1 MKKDIIDLDIL
12 EELAESGV
20 NAISL
25 VDMPAIQV
33 SWFAFKKQNFIDPR
47 AGETEEEF
55 IPRCMSKLV
64 GDEGYEQDQ
73 AAAICYST
81 YREKMEIDTSDLPP
95 YTDEIPKK
103 IKFES
108 YTDYPESAKNAAQRA
123 LDWAEKNGWGSCGTP
138 VGKQRANQLAKG
150 EPISEETIARMAS
163 FARHKQNSDTPYEE
177 GCGKLMWDAWGGDDG
192 IAWAQRKLEDIRTE
206 ELTDEKKLK
215 VNDEVS
221 WTTAGTNPRGR
232 IREIIES
239 GSKKIPGSDFEILG
253 TPEDPGF
260 IIEVYEE
267 KDGEWTP
274 TGKLVGRKASSIR
287 RNVNLSLLFADQD
300 KQIIVGPA
308 LIPDQ
313 EIYRVEDDYEY
324 YVKFSQ
330 EVIAKIA
337 EKFMK
342 ELKARETNVQ
352 HNSENPAESYVMET
366 WLIETGN
373 DKANTKYGFSLPI
386 GTWMIKM
393 RVTDPLVW
401 QKVKAKEL
409 NGFSIE
415 GNFFTKEE
423 AAMLKDKTTL
433 EEIIKIL
440 GHE

>member
-103 IKFES
+103 
-108 YTDYPESAKNAAQRA
+108 R
-123 LDWAEKNGWGSCGTP
+123 
-138 VGKQRANQLAKG
+138 VLA
-150 EPISEETIARMAS
+150 
-163 FARHKQNSDTPYEE
+163 
-177 GCGKLMWDAWGGDDG
+177 
-192 IAWAQRKLEDIRTE
+192 
-206 ELTDEKKLK
+206 DEKKLK

-260 IIEVYEE
+260 IIEIYEE